1 MGRSE
6 MKAIASLLAVVALAG
21 SIVACGGIGKTATAS
36 KAARATADAGASSTE
51 APNLSAPDRDNDGDS
66 TGHGRYDSDDA
77 SVLRFGRAANASEQA
92 QIRPLVRTYYA
103 LAAVEDGT
111 KACSLLY
118 SIYAEAMPEDYG
130 TSPPGPAYARGT
142 TCAAVLTAVFKH
154 FHAQI
159 AARLPK
165 LKIPRIRVRERQGVV
180 VLSFATMPERQMHIL
195 REGHVWKMLAIVDGE
210 LP

>member
-1 MGRSE
+1 
-6 MKAIASLLAVVALAG
+6 MKAIAALLAIVALAG
-21 SIVACGGIGKTATAS
+21 TIVACGGTGKTGTASNAASATAG
-36 KAARATADAGASSTE
+36 AGTSSTQ
-51 APNLSAPDRDNDGDS
+51 AASPSSPDPDNDGDS

-77 SVLRFGRAANASEQA
+77 SVLSFGRAATSSEQA
-92 QIRPLVRTYYA
+92 QIRPLVRTYYT
-103 LAAVEDGT
+103 LAAAEDGA

-154 FHAQI
+154 FHAQL

-165 LKIPRIRVRERQGVV
+165 LKISRIRVRERQGVV
-180 VLSFATMPERQMHIL
+180 VLTFAGMPERQMHIL